1 MQDIALVK
9 RILNGDKKSGESF
22 VTTHYPRIY
31 RLLHCLT
38 GSPDT
43 AQDLTQQAFARA
55 WQALA
60 SYQGKASLATWLHKI
75 AYHEYTH
82 WLRARRDD
90 APIEAAENIPDLR
103 EARGLDSILVSR
115 ALGMLPNEQR
125 EPFLLYYM
133 QQFSVTEVSQMLDVP
148 EGTVKSRLFA
158 ARARLRALLQAAD
171 APLIPTDAAQAPTVI
186 QDEPRYLMSRL
197 EGGPG

>member
-1 MQDIALVK
+1 VQDIALVR
-9 RILNGDKKSGESF
+9 RILNGDKKCGERF

-38 GSPDT
+38 GSADT

-55 WQALA
+55 WQALD

-82 WLRARRDD
+82 WLRARRDE
-90 APIEAAENIPDLR
+90 APIEAAANVPDLR

-133 QQFSVTEVSQMLDVP
+133 QQFSVAEVSEMLEVP
-148 EGTVKSRLFA
+148 AGTVKSRLFA
-158 ARARLRALLQAAD
+158 ARARLRALLQVAE
-171 APLIPTDAAQAPTVI
+171 APLVETETAMAPSVT
-186 QDEPRYLMSRL
+186 QEEPRYLMSRL
-197 EGGPG
+197 EGGHG